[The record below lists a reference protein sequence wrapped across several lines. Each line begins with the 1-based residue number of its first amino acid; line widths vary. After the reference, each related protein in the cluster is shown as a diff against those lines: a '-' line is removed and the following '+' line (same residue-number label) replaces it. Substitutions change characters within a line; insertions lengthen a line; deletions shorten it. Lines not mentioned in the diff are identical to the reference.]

1 MKLAE
6 VFHNYFYYLVHPFKT
21 HQLLIGGDQD
31 SGVKPLGLYES
42 LGVSWVFVVVAGLVR
57 IVLINLV
64 IFMFLG
70 MIDPENAFL
79 GGIIDGNSFTGFYFL
94 ILTSILDVIF
104 YPLVTMFIIQFW
116 EFVLKSY
123 ASLAGVQGDV
133 DKKTKTILSV
143 ALSSHILL
151 IVPIFGEFAQ
161 KAAHFV
167 QMYAGIREQ
176 LEFSRA
182 LTFCVLLTPIL
193 IFLFFASFIILL
205 FSL

>member
-1 MKLAE
+1 MGKNLDLSFNPKKL
-6 VFHNYFYYLVHPFKT
+6 
-21 HQLLIGGDQD
+21 
-31 SGVKPLGLYES
+31 SLYES
-42 LGVSWVFVVVAGLVR
+42 LGASWVFVVINGIFR
-57 IVLINLV
+57 IFLINLV
-64 IFMFLG
+64 LLAFTHFAGDEMSFLSSMTNEEG
-70 MIDPENAFL
+70 LL
-79 GGIIDGNSFTGFYFL
+79 GYYFL
-94 ILTSILDVIF
+94 ILSTVLDVIF

-193 IFLFFASFIILL
+193 IFLFFASFLILL